1 MYGEGCVF
9 GETPLDVVGAREDS
23 QEAQGRNH
31 SSIFLWRLFK
41 LLCNLT
47 PALNQMA
54 LSVAADA
61 RALDRIEQYRSAW
74 RTTFEDSR

>member
-1 MYGEGCVF
+1 MLRAEERGKSVSRDID
-9 GETPLDVVGAREDS
+9 LDAVSSDFHTAY
-23 QEAQGRNH
+23 QGRNH

-61 RALDRIEQYRSAW
+61 RALDRIEQFRSAG
-74 RTTFEDSR
+74 EQP